1 MRIRIRRDDSSD
13 EHPSDEPDAGGIVV
27 ARPAGAKEAS
37 DLTDE
42 AEKGGWPESAPS
54 QTTWAMVACQCT
66 LTGRSYQLAFRKE
79 HDTLV
84 LVSIDPTVT
93 PGTSKDMGGVEGP
106 FDWAIFECPE
116 CGRTWRKAG
125 DTEPPFPVVFCS
137 CRIEWGQRRQWPDR
151 SGWSAPSPSPN
162 RTCDFHRI
170 RLSIR

>member
-1 MRIRIRRDDSSD
+1 M
-13 EHPSDEPDAGGIVV
+13 V

-137 CRIEWGQRRQWPDR
+137 CRSLFCSREGVRRKKGR
-151 SGWSAPSPSPN
+151 SGEEWWWRCPKCGTDA
-162 RTCDFHRI
+162 RI
-170 RLSIR
+170 RMKVDSLDALALKGK